1 VTGPLAGTCVVE
13 FAGIGPAPFA
23 TMMLSDMGATVT
35 RIDRP
40 ASAPS
45 REGARSEFASR
56 GRRSIAIDLKSPRA
70 ESLVKRLIT
79 EADVLI
85 EGFRP
90 GTMERL
96 GFGPDICQ
104 DLNPRLVYGRMTGWG
119 QAGPLARTAGHDIN
133 YIALSGVLGAIGRAG
148 QAPVPPLNL
157 VGDYGGGGMLLAFGV
172 LAALLARDRTGR
184 GQVVDAAMTDG
195 SAILMSA
202 IYGRMHAG
210 QWTDQRGQN
219 LLDSGTPYYDVYET
233 ADGEYMSVGALE
245 PQFFARLIAILECDP
260 DTAAMHR
267 DASQWPRLRQILT
280 DKFRAKS
287 RAEWSELFAGT
298 DACVTP
304 VMSMGEAAQHPHN
317 AARGTFMTHD
327 GAVQPAPAPRFS
339 LTPASPGSAP
349 PYPGEHT
356 LEILAEL
363 GFDST
368 SAQELLE
375 EGAVAV
381 A

>member
-1 VTGPLAGTCVVE
+1 
-13 FAGIGPAPFA
+13 
-23 TMMLSDMGATVT
+23 
-35 RIDRP
+35 
-40 ASAPS
+40 
-45 REGARSEFASR
+45 
-56 GRRSIAIDLKSPRA
+56 
-70 ESLVKRLIT
+70 
-79 EADVLI
+79 
-85 EGFRP
+85 
-90 GTMERL
+90 
-96 GFGPDICQ
+96 
-104 DLNPRLVYGRMTGWG
+104 
-119 QAGPLARTAGHDIN
+119 
-133 YIALSGVLGAIGRAG
+133 
-148 QAPVPPLNL
+148 
-157 VGDYGGGGMLLAFGV
+157 
-172 LAALLARDRTGR
+172 
-184 GQVVDAAMTDG
+184 
-195 SAILMSA
+195 
-202 IYGRMHAG
+202 
-210 QWTDQRGQN
+210 
-219 LLDSGTPYYDVYET
+219 
-233 ADGEYMSVGALE
+233 
-245 PQFFARLIAILECDP
+245 
-260 DTAAMHR
+260 MHR